1 MTEVAWAK
9 LRVSRR
15 PALLQP
21 ARQALALR
29 RVVFSGAVWS
39 VSRRSPTAR
48 ALRRL
53 SYACGVAARP
63 VPGSSLRAD
72 VSSAAAIMTIATL
85 VAAPVADRF
94 DVRPRFRQRY
104 WFRGSRL
111 SRQSLRDGSGRLR
124 RHGVPRRRWR
134 VGSVLWTSNCRC
146 LRPGLVVF
154 LLILQRINL

>member
-29 RVVFSGAVWS
+29 RAVFSGAVWS
-39 VSRRSPTAR
+39 VSQRSPTAR

-85 VAAPVADRF
+85 VAAPVTARF
-94 DVRPRFRQRY
+94 DVRPRFRQRD
-104 WFRGSRL
+104 WFRGCGLRCRSLPHGCGGSR
-111 SRQSLRDGSGRLR
+111 GA
-124 RHGVPRRRWR
+124 
-134 VGSVLWTSNCRC
+134 
-146 LRPGLVVF
+146 RPGVLRAF
-154 LLILQRINL
+154 RDLGH

>member
-29 RVVFSGAVWS
+29 RAVFFGAVWS
-39 VSRRSPTAR
+39 VSQRSPTAR

-63 VPGSSLRAD
+63 VPGSSSGDD
-72 VSSAAAIMTIATL
+72 VSSAAAIITITTL
-85 VAAPVADRF
+85 VAAPVPAG
-94 DVRPRFRQRY
+94 VCVSPRFPQLYWLQR
-104 WFRGSRL
+104 SRL
-111 SRQSLRDGSGRLR
+111 R
-124 RHGVPRRRWR
+124 
-134 VGSVLWTSNCRC
+134 
-146 LRPGLVVF
+146 
-154 LLILQRINL
+154 

>member
-29 RVVFSGAVWS
+29 RAVFSGAVWS
-39 VSRRSPTAR
+39 VSQRSPTAR

-63 VPGSSLRAD
+63 VPGSSSGDD

-85 VAAPVADRF
+85 VAAPVADPLV
-94 DVRPRFRQRY
+94 VRPGFRPRYRFPARPSQR
-104 WFRGSRL
+104 
-111 SRQSLRDGSGRLR
+111 
-124 RHGVPRRRWR
+124 P
-134 VGSVLWTSNCRC
+134 NMP
-146 LRPGLVVF
+146 PG
-154 LLILQRINL
+154 